1 MKNKLSRI
9 SDFMKNSIPYICAT
23 AALLVPDFLLRYL
36 VSPKM
41 FTEPY
46 ITIIPTMMN
55 LAWISLFVYICFVLL
70 PQRAGKILFA
80 VLAVAAN
87 TLAVSNY
94 IYFQIFGQ
102 FFWLSSIGLVG
113 EAGDY
118 VKYALQYAD
127 KKSVLYTVMSLALT
141 AVALIRLKKRS
152 SKLTVRRGVGAVIPI
167 LGITAMHIFMQ
178 PALFGVSDN
187 DWDSWSKPRVIYKQ
201 FTDVNKSLD
210 VSGLYQFVARDIWN
224 TWFPHNSYSEEQ
236 YAEADVFF
244 EEKNLQGNEYT
255 GLFEGKNVIAVMMES
270 MDNWMISEKYT
281 PTLKYMMDNGI
292 NFVNHFAPTFGTGY
306 TFNTEFTFNT
316 GFHTPK
322 SAVTAVNFSSNAFPY
337 SLPNL
342 FKEAG
347 YSVNSF
353 HYNNSEFYNRGI
365 MHKSFG
371 YEGYHSF
378 MSYGLKAHEAQSD
391 SNILKSDAIYA
402 DMVKSDKFF
411 DFVVTYSAHIPYTY
425 SDAKLDRAKAN
436 HPELIDAEM
445 DEETNNCL
453 ILAKDTDDFFAQL
466 LTRLHDDGL
475 LEDTVIIAFA
485 DHYAYGFSN
494 QELLAEYSKQV
505 GSGYLYNVPAFIYT
519 PGIEPQTVTKVSKSA
534 DLMPTVI
541 NLLGLEDTGYYIG
554 NDIFDPSYEGV
565 AYFDNRSWYDGSTYY
580 VPEKTV
586 VDDENRAHIEEM
598 SGRVSKSIDVDD
610 IVIAGDY
617 FGKRK

>member
-1 MKNKLSRI
+1 MKSGI
-9 SDFMKNSIPYICAT
+9 VYVFAA
-23 AALLVPDFLLRYL
+23 AALLFPDFLLRYL

-41 FTEPY
+41 FPEPY
-46 ITIIPTMMN
+46 ITLVPTLIN
-55 LAWISLFVYICFVLL
+55 LAWISLFVYVCFVML

-80 VLAVAAN
+80 VLTVAAD

-94 IYFQIFGQ
+94 IYFRIFGQ

-118 VKYALQYAD
+118 VRYALQYAD
-127 KKSVLYTVMSLALT
+127 KKSVLFALASLAFMT
-141 AVALIRLKKRS
+141 SALVLHKKPS
-152 SKLTVRRGVGAVIPI
+152 SKFTVRRGAGVLVPV
-167 LGITAMHIFMQ
+167 LCITGMHIFMQ

-201 FTDVNKSLD
+201 FTDVNKSFD
-210 VSGLYQFVARDIWN
+210 VAGLYQFVARDLWN
-224 TWFPHNSYSEEQ
+224 TWFPHSSYSEEQ
-236 YAEADVFF
+236 YAEVDVFF
-244 EEKNLQGNEYT
+244 EEKAPHENEYT
-255 GLFEGKNVIAVMMES
+255 GLFKNKNVIAVMMES

-281 PTLKYMMDNGI
+281 PAIKYMMDNGI
-292 NFVNHFAPTFGTGY
+292 NFENHFAPTFGTGY

-337 SLPNL
+337 SLPKL

-347 YSVNSF
+347 YSANSF

-371 YEGYHSF
+371 YDGYHSF
-378 MSYGLKAHEAQSD
+378 MSYGLKAYEAQSD
-391 SNILKSDAIYA
+391 SEILKSDEIYA

-425 SDAKLDRAKAN
+425 SDAKLDRAKEN

-466 LTRLHDDGL
+466 LTRLYNDGL
-475 LEDTVIIAFA
+475 LDNTVIIAFA

-494 QELLAEYSKQV
+494 QELLTEYSKQV

-519 PGIEPQTVTKVSKSA
+519 PGIKPQTVTKVTQSA

-541 NLLGLEDTGYYIG
+541 NLLALENTGCYIG
-554 NDIFDPSYEGV
+554 NDAFDPSYTGI
-565 AYFDNRSWYDGSTYY
+565 AYFDNMSWYDGSTYY
-580 VPEKTV
+580 VPGKTV
-586 VDDENRAHIEEM
+586 IDDENRAYIEEM
-598 SGRVSKSIDVDD
+598 SGRVSKSTDIDD

-617 FGKRK
+617 FGKHK